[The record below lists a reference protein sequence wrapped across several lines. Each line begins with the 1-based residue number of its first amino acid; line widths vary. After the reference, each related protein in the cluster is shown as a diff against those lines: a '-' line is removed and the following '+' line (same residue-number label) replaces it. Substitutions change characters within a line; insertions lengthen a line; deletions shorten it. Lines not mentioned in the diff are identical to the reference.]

1 MLLNE
6 EVVELSVSFIQSQ
19 RIDIYLSELL
29 AIPRQKIK
37 NHIQKGD
44 VTINKHI
51 VKKPA
56 FKLSNRDH
64 VIIRLIQTIKDNQ
77 VVDVKYV
84 FGKNIQSDQFN
95 IPIIYEDDHLLIVNK
110 PYGLVVHPGPTI
122 KDITLM
128 DLLILGNVQL
138 AKLVDDRPGIVH
150 RLDQFTEGLLIIA
163 KSNEALQTLQDQFRQ
178 RKIIKRYYAVL
189 VGVLKMK
196 DGIIDRPI
204 GRDRSVRARQ
214 SCHHFVQGSE
224 KEAITHYS
232 VKNETTTV
240 SFVDINL
247 ITGRT
252 HQIRVHFSA
261 LNCPVLGDSLY
272 SKQRQRADGY
282 FLQSYQLEFD
292 HPITNDQ
299 LSFTLPVSDRLKQY
313 AKDK

>member
-1 MLLNE
+1 MLLSEN
-6 EVVELSVSFIQSQ
+6 VVEFSVTFIQSQ
-19 RIDIYLSELL
+19 RIDIYLSDILK
-29 AIPRQKIK
+29 IPRQKIK
-37 NHIQKGD
+37 GYIQNGE
-44 VTINKHI
+44 VLVNQQI

-56 FKLSNRDH
+56 FKLSKRDR
-64 VIIRLIQTIKDNQ
+64 ILIQLTQTIKYNQ
-77 VVDVKYV
+77 TVDVNYQ
-84 FGKNIQSDQFN
+84 FGKNIQSDQLN
-95 IPIIYEDDHLLIVNK
+95 IPIIYEDEHILIIDK

-122 KDITLM
+122 NDITLM
-128 DLLILGNVQL
+128 DLLISGNVPL
-138 AKLVDDRPGIVH
+138 AQLVDDRPGIVH

-163 KSNEALQTLQDQFRQ
+163 KSNDALQILQDQFRQ

-196 DGIIDRPI
+196 EGVIDRPI

-214 SCHHFVQGSE
+214 SCNHYVDGSE
-224 KEAITHYS
+224 KEAITHYL

-252 HQIRVHFSA
+252 HQIRVHFAA

-272 SKQRQRADGY
+272 SKQRQRRDGY
-282 FLQSYQLEFD
+282 YLQSYQLGFY
-292 HPITNDQ
+292 HPISNEE
-299 LSFTLPVSDRLKQY
+299 LLFTLPVSDRLKQY